1 VKNPFTL
8 RSIPFLEWNY
18 IKSFCV
24 CTPCQIEKKGAK
36 ARGLKQE
43 CLRTM
48 VLRYRIIFPYISKLL
63 KYPVRFRILNS
74 IVIFLS
80 TIFIFDSL
88 SIKVEKRRLS
98 VFALSWKGKLTAS
111 VQVHQREAFTFPLWI
126 IYSDSEYGL
135 LLPIQIPDSYTLNV
149 TVNETLASQNSRVGK
164 GGIIW

>member
-18 IKSFCV
+18 IKSFCA

-36 ARGLKQE
+36 ARGLKQK

-48 VLRYRIIFPYISKLL
+48 VLHYHIIFPYISKRL
-63 KYPVRFRILNS
+63 KYPVRFRILSN
-74 IVIFLS
+74 VVFLES
-80 TIFIFDSL
+80 KMFICDLL
-88 SIKVEKRRLS
+88 SIRIEKHRFS

-111 VQVHQREAFTFPLWI
+111 VHVHQREAFAFNSWI

-135 LLPIQIPDSYTLNV
+135 LLPIQITDSYTLNV
-149 TVNETLASQNSRVGK
+149 TVKETFASQNSRVGN